1 MSIQILK
8 NKSFWLN
15 SLCDLYILCKE
26 KKKTHRV
33 VDGSKTFDLFIKC
46 FYIYKIEN
54 KNFEQILTFS
64 ILSFIYNL
72 NICVYLLETLEIKK
86 IYIKFGCLKIHK
98 TATPIV
104 ALPFISTKTCLL
116 YIVQLRPIHQN
127 SLIYILSFKN
137 LIKKK
142 SKLIFQKFSWWL
154 LYSDKASLALKVVTN
169 LAFKSQLEN
178 KWHQAML
185 TFLIGYFENLRNISY
200 HIWWYLKI
208 FQRNN
213 CTVKQR

>member
-1 MSIQILK
+1 M
-8 NKSFWLN
+8 
-15 SLCDLYILCKE
+15 
-26 KKKTHRV
+26 
-33 VDGSKTFDLFIKC
+33 C

-72 NICVYLLETLEIKK
+72 NICVYLLEILEIKK